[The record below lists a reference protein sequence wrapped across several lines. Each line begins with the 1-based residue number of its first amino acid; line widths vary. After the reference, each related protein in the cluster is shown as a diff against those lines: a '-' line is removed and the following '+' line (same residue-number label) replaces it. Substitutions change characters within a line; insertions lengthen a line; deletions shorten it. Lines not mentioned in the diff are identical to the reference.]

1 MLKYPDSVNKALQ
14 IIKSFYLTSWF
25 FIAGGGIALFFLST
39 YFFST
44 LFPVGRVLL
53 LFFTGWTLTDTILL
67 YAINGIQGNRKV
79 PERLSNGD
87 ANQIKISLLNQ
98 YNFRVKCEIIDE
110 IPAQFQKRDFHIQI
124 KMNPGEG
131 KELIYPLQ
139 PKQRGIYDFGKLN
152 VYASSFLRFVKRRY
166 SIDNQQEVAVYPNF
180 LQLKKYELLSVSN
193 RLTEIGIK
201 KIRRL
206 GLHTEFDQIKEYVKG
221 DDFRTINWK
230 ATARKGSLMVNQYQD
245 EKSQQV
251 YNIIDKGRVMKMPF
265 EGMTLLDYA
274 INASLVISKI
284 AILKDDKA
292 GLITF
297 NTGIDTFLAASRRQ
311 KTMYDI
317 LERLYHQE
325 TEFFESNYELLY
337 TSIKRNI
344 TQRSLLILYTNIES
358 ISSVRNYM
366 SFLTRLS
373 KSHLLLV
380 VLFENSQV
388 RDFLNSPVENTE
400 DIYKKTI
407 AEKFLYDK
415 KLIARELQKLGIHA
429 ILTDPTRLTVDLI
442 NKYLEYKAVGLI

>member
-1 MLKYPDSVNKALQ
+1 M
-14 IIKSFYLTSWF
+14 
-25 FIAGGGIALFFLST
+25 
-39 YFFST
+39 
-44 LFPVGRVLL
+44 
-53 LFFTGWTLTDTILL
+53 
-67 YAINGIQGNRKV
+67 YAVNGIKGNRRI

-87 ANQIKISLLNQ
+87 TNHIKISLLNQ
-98 YNFRVKCEIIDE
+98 YNFAVTCEIIDE
-110 IPAQFQKRDFHIQI
+110 IPVQFQKRDFHIRI
-124 KMNPGEG
+124 KLNPGEG
-131 KELIYPLQ
+131 KELDYSLR

-152 VYASSFLRFVKRRY
+152 VYTSSFLRLVKRRY
-166 SIDNQQEVAVYPNF
+166 SIDIHKEVAVYPAF
-180 LQLKKYELLSVSN
+180 LQLKKYELLAVSN

-221 DDFRTINWK
+221 DDYRTINWK

-245 EKSQQV
+245 EKSQQI
-251 YNIIDKGRVMKMPF
+251 YSIIDKGRVMKMPF
-265 EGMTLLDYA
+265 DGMTLLDYA

-284 AILKDDKA
+284 AIMKDDKA

-297 NTGIDTFLAASRRQ
+297 NTGVDTFLTASRRQ

-325 TEFFESNYELLY
+325 TGFYESNYELLY
-337 TSIKRNI
+337 ANIKRNI

-358 ISSVRNYM
+358 ISSVKNYM

-380 VLFENSQV
+380 VLFENSEV
-388 RDFLNSPVENTE
+388 RDFLNLSAENTQ

-415 KLIARELQKLGIHA
+415 KLIIKELKKHGIHT
-429 ILTDPTRLTVDLI
+429 IITDPARLTIDLI
-442 NKYLEYKAVGLI
+442 NKYLEYKAIGLL

>member
-1 MLKYPDSVNKALQ
+1 M
-14 IIKSFYLTSWF
+14 
-25 FIAGGGIALFFLST
+25 AGGGIALFFLFS
-39 YFFST
+39 YFFPA
-44 LFPVGRVLL
+44 LFPVGRILL
-53 LFFTGWTLTDTILL
+53 LIFTGWLITDTIVL
-67 YAINGIQGNRKV
+67 YAVKGIKSNRRV

-87 ANQIKISLLNQ
+87 VNQIKISLLNQ
-98 YNFRVKCEIIDE
+98 YNFPVNCEIIDE
-110 IPAQFQKRDFHIQI
+110 IPVQFQKRDFHIHI
-124 KMNPGEG
+124 TLNPGEE
-131 KELIYPLQ
+131 KELIYSLH
-139 PKQRGIYDFGKLN
+139 PKQRGIYNFGKLN
-152 VYASSFLRFVKRRY
+152 VYASSFLRFTKRRY
-166 SIDNQQEVAVYPNF
+166 SFDNHHDVAVYPAF
-180 LQLKKYELLSVSN
+180 LQLKKYELLAVSN

-221 DDFRTINWK
+221 DDYRTINWK

-245 EKSQQV
+245 EKSQQI
-251 YNIIDKGRVMKMPF
+251 YSIIDKGRVMKMPF
-265 EGMTLLDYA
+265 EGMSLLDYA

-297 NTGIDTFLAASRRQ
+297 NTGVDTFLAASRRQ

-325 TEFFESNYELLY
+325 TGFYESNYELLY
-337 TSIKRNI
+337 THIRRNI

-358 ISSVRNYM
+358 ISSVKNYM

-380 VLFENSQV
+380 VLFENSEV
-388 RDFLNSPVENTE
+388 RDFLNLSVENTE
-400 DIYKKTI
+400 DIYKKAI

-415 KLIARELQKLGIHA
+415 KLIIRELQNFGIHA
-429 ILTDPTRLTVDLI
+429 ILTDPARLTVDLI
-442 NKYLEYKAVGLI
+442 NKYLEYKAVGLL